1 MIISWFFFFYLLLSL
16 PVLVVSWYFSE
27 PFWLMLSQDLAVM
40 GLCVMLLV
48 FLLQYYFRQRLFA
61 IESNQYVIVVMLWL
75 GAAILGASIFKVDV
89 VSANV
94 VTVHWWAGN
103 YIDGNDCPNYRRI
116 FGWSWGQI
124 GLAWSSREL

>member
-75 GAAILGASIFKVDV
+75 GAAILGASIFKIYPVAMSWDDAFFVSVSGLTTTGLDV
-89 VSANV
+89 
-94 VTVHWWAGN
+94 
-103 YIDGNDCPNYRRI
+103 
-116 FGWSWGQI
+116 F
-124 GLAWSSREL
+124 SSLNPE